1 MGWPKAIVLGHLNEM
16 ALCKGCDRDATQTRI
31 TYYCVDA
38 LNGGPY
44 LCDECRIKQTLEQT
58 CKS

>member
-1 MGWPKAIVLGHLNEM
+1 MGWPKTVVPGHFNEM
-16 ALCKGCDRDATQTRI
+16 ALCKGCNRDATQTRI

-44 LCDECRIKQTLEQT
+44 LCDECRAKPSKED
-58 CKS
+58 

>member
-16 ALCKGCDRDATQTRI
+16 ALCKGCDKDATQTRI

-44 LCDECRIKQTLEQT
+44 LCDECRTKQTEEE
-58 CKS
+58 